1 MNIIFSPEYSGI
13 VYIKPDNATEVL
25 MDTLVVNTVGLVN
38 MLELRLGLHY
48 NEMLEQERLAHYYD
62 AVLQYMEVNP
72 QNVLAA
78 SFWTSGLATAKAML
92 SWRDEL
98 RGAEWDFD
106 GKDISN
112 RLAVLIGVEEYFRK
126 QMGCDWAG
134 CLHIVTDQVRFQE
147 LNCSEMVIQIPI
159 STELLKPTIQKL
171 IGALEAQGAKVTTM
185 QEAADLGNNLS
196 KVRQMISS
204 RQKGKITLDK
214 DDESILIWK
223 FPDERTAC
231 EYLSYHAMEDV
242 DVWINADNKQMDNWM
257 KLMGKPTTGSA
268 MVDSTPQLTQLFVMG
283 LGLFA
288 HPLNIHMLIGWLQ
301 MPEHPLDRFFRLRL
315 VDAIVKEGGY
325 RNETC
330 RKLVEE
336 YAEGKE
342 KLYQVFLPAFTAS
355 PVIQTA
361 DVRHFVKELSVW
373 AKQRAHW
380 RASQSDKV
388 EWVEQL
394 VAVSDRC
401 NAFSILLDTHK
412 EDTIDYAT
420 IDSWISTISQ
430 KMTFPHTIAQRGGR
444 VVVDN
449 PAKIASVSEKT
460 IWMGVDGEV
469 NSNKECA
476 FLYPSEKK
484 GLTEQQCLDFW
495 KEESETNY
503 RERTM
508 LTPLWMTSGQLIL
521 VVRERVGGEPPL
533 KHPLMVRLEQQVEN
547 IHDFIRC
554 PYISV
559 ENRHEVKRVEKEKM
573 DAELHFGHAEK
584 IKWPDYMSPT
594 TIDTLVEHPFDYLM
608 ERLLDVTGNGM
619 AQMADVKTTKGNVA
633 HAVIEILFAPR
644 EDNRCSL
651 PDEIAIRM
659 EQEFED
665 AYARALEEKGAIL
678 QLAENRMNEKLLHNQ
693 LRNCLDVLIEIL
705 QENELKVTGCE
716 CCLKVDD
723 VLGIIDMT
731 LEDKN
736 GHPVVFDFKWT
747 TWTKGYQEKLT
758 KNRSIQLEY
767 YRWLLGCVQ
776 KDQVERVA
784 YFIMPDAKLYSKEA
798 FLGRNCIQFIPGNRD
813 SIVEQLRQSI
823 LYRKEQ
829 IASGI
834 IETNGVYEELQYVK
848 DTSAK
853 GLFPLNKNDEGTK
866 EGNFFT
872 QYELF
877 YK

>member
-13 VYIKPDNATEVL
+13 VYIKPDDVTGVL
-25 MDTLVVNTVGLVN
+25 MDTLIVNTVGLVN

-48 NEMLEQERLAHYYD
+48 NEMHEQERLAHYYD
-62 AVLQYMEVNP
+62 AVCQYMEVNP

-78 SFWTSGLATAKAML
+78 SFRTSGLATAKAML

-134 CLHIVTDQVRFQE
+134 RLHIVTDQVGFQK
-147 LNCSEMVIQIPI
+147 LNCSEMVIQMPV

-242 DVWINADNKQMDNWM
+242 DVWINADNKQMDNWLR
-257 KLMGKPTTGSA
+257 LMGKATTGSVMA
-268 MVDSTPQLTQLFVMG
+268 DSTPQLTQLFVMG

-342 KLYQVFLPAFTAS
+342 KLFQVFLPAFTAS
-355 PVIQTA
+355 PIIQTVN
-361 DVRHFVKELSVW
+361 VRHFVKKLSVW

-380 RASQSDKV
+380 MGSKAGNGA
-388 EWVEQL
+388 WVEQL
-394 VAVSDRC
+394 VAVADMC
-401 NAFSILLDTHK
+401 HAFNILLDAHQ
-412 EDTIDYAT
+412 EDTIDYAI
-420 IDSWISTISQ
+420 IDSWMSIINQ
-430 KMTFPHTIAQRGGR
+430 KMSYPHTIAQQGSR
-444 VVVDN
+444 VVVDS
-449 PAKIASVSEKT
+449 PAKMASVSEKT
-460 IWMGVDGEV
+460 VWMGVDGEV

-484 GLTEQQCLDFW
+484 GLTEQLCLNLWNED
-495 KEESETNY
+495 SEANY
-503 RERTM
+503 WEWTM

-547 IHDFIRC
+547 IYDFIRC
-554 PYISV
+554 PHISV
-559 ENRHEVKRVEKEKM
+559 ENKHEVKRVEKEKM
-573 DAELHFGHAEK
+573 DAELHFDHAEK
-584 IKWPDYMSPT
+584 IKWPDHLSPT
-594 TIDTLVEHPFDYLM
+594 TIGTLVEHPFDYLM
-608 ERLLDVTGNGM
+608 ERLLDVTGDGM
-619 AQMADVKTTKGNVA
+619 AQMADVRTTKGNVA
-633 HAVIEILFAPR
+633 HAVIETLFAPR
-644 EDNRCSL
+644 EDNRWSL

-659 EQEFED
+659 KQGFED
-665 AYARALEEKGAIL
+665 AYAKALEEKGAIL
-678 QLAENRMNEKLLHNQ
+678 QLAENRMEAKLLHNQ
-693 LRNCLDVLIEIL
+693 LRNCLDVLLEIL
-705 QENELKVTGCE
+705 QKNELKVTGCE
-716 CCLKVDD
+716 CCLKVDN
-723 VLGIIDMT
+723 VLGIIDMI
-731 LEDKN
+731 LEDED

-758 KNRSIQLEY
+758 QNRSFQLEY
-767 YRWLLGCVQ
+767 YRWLLEHDR

-798 FLGRNCIQFIPGNRD
+798 FLGRNCIQLNPENRD
-813 SIVEQLRQSI
+813 NIVEQLRRSI

-829 IASGI
+829 IANGI

-848 DTSAK
+848 DTYTK
-853 GLFPLNKNDEGTK
+853 GLLPLNKNNEGTK

-872 QYELF
+872 QYGLF
-877 YK
+877 IK